1 MTNHPSMNRISNDIK
16 SVPSG
21 RFFTI
26 SKKLPPFLK
35 ERTSNLSWKRR
46 RQGQALLRTSFR
58 RRRKAQDK
66 DARIFEEG
74 RQRSFLLGTNG
85 TTRYARMPFR
95 NRTGFRRRR
104 RNRWQIRRL
113 EEKRIGLSP
122 RRFFHANPIRFQKNV
137 RQPSSVIVSKKE
149 TELRG
154 IRIQKGNQRMD
165 WQTRRGMNHG
175 NLFLHQKA
183 VRTRRKQMDLFSTS
197 HKRKKQTSGILGD
210 YFLRYVVGVELAN
223 VRQGRKSVSVVL
235 PSFPRRRRKRRIRR
249 RGSEGGSLSSTS
261 KEKLFSIYQERI
273 LGKGRR
279 RKQRKRTLE
288 ALELRKRVRKKRWWP
303 KESPLMLPVVVLE
316 PKKRTI

>member
-1 MTNHPSMNRISNDIK
+1 MSMVMVSKDTK

-26 SKKLPPFLK
+26 SKKLPTFLK
-35 ERTSNLSWKRR
+35 ERTSIPSWKRR

-58 RRRKAQDK
+58 RRLKAQDK
-66 DARIFEEG
+66 DSRLFREG
-74 RQRSFLLGTNG
+74 RQSSFLLGTKG

-95 NRTGFRRRR
+95 NQTGFRRRR
-104 RNRWQIRRL
+104 MNRWQIRRL
-113 EEKRIGLSP
+113 DDKRIGISP
-122 RRFFHANPIRFQKNV
+122 RRFFHTHSSRFQKKQTEGSLSNLGC
-137 RQPSSVIVSKKE
+137 KE

-175 NLFLHQKA
+175 NLFIHQKA

-197 HKRKKQTSGILGD
+197 QKRKKQTSGILGD
-210 YFLRYVVGVELAN
+210 YFLRYVLGVELAN

-235 PSFPRRRRKRRIRR
+235 PSFPRRRMKRRIRR
-249 RGSEGGSLSSTS
+249 RGSERGSISSTS

-303 KESPLMLPVVVLE
+303 KESQLVSPLFFRE
-316 PKKRTI
+316 KKKRIL

>member
-1 MTNHPSMNRISNDIK
+1 MISKDIQW
-16 SVPSG
+16 VPYG
-21 RFFTI
+21 RYFTI
-26 SKKLPPFLK
+26 SKKLPTFLK
-35 ERTSNLSWKRR
+35 ERPSLLSWKRR

-58 RRRKAQDK
+58 RRQKAQETQS
-66 DARIFEEG
+66 RLFEEG
-74 RQRSFLLGTNG
+74 RQSSFLLGTKG

-95 NRTGFRRRR
+95 NQTGFRRRR
-104 RNRWQIRRL
+104 MNRWQIRRVDD
-113 EEKRIGLSP
+113 KRIGISP
-122 RRFFHANPIRFQKNV
+122 RRFYQTDVSRIEKN
-137 RQPSSVIVSKKE
+137 SSKDFGSRGNSKE

-154 IRIQKGNQRMD
+154 IRIQKGTQRMD

-183 VRTRRKQMDLFSTS
+183 VRRRRKKMDLFSTS
-197 HKRKKQTSGILGD
+197 QKRQKETSGILGD

-235 PSFPRRRRKRRIRR
+235 PSLPRRRVKRRIRR
-249 RGSEGGSLSSTS
+249 RGSERGSISSTS

-303 KESPLMLPVVVLE
+303 KES
-316 PKKRTI
+316 